1 MGPET
6 TRGLKCVDFVRVW
19 EPPVFGL
26 VVASAGWRLFCLV
39 YPMLNTKSG
48 HVQFGQV
55 QFGVRIE
62 ARAVGRAPAWVG
74 WEMQRKDCG
83 TIVAMLMLSETIIKR

>member
-1 MGPET
+1 
-6 TRGLKCVDFVRVW
+6 
-19 EPPVFGL
+19 
-26 VVASAGWRLFCLV
+26 
-39 YPMLNTKSG
+39 MLNTKSG